1 VRVFGN
7 KKFIFDGQKLNL
19 ENMNKSFLFF
29 LLFAFV
35 LLVKQADASAYTVNE
50 KAVDQLFANAT
61 ETSMLSIHAT
71 DLSSSGFSASA
82 LAPAAAQKDAV
93 VAIVLDFFL
102 GGLGIHRFYLGT
114 EVLTGIGYILT
125 CGGIFGIVP
134 LVDFVV
140 LIINNQNISAY
151 VNNPKFFM
159 WN

>member
-1 VRVFGN
+1 M
-7 KKFIFDGQKLNL
+7 KKLL
-19 ENMNKSFLFF
+19 LVVVLFTTV
-29 LLFAFV
+29 LF
-35 LLVKQADASAYTVNE
+35 VKQASASSYSVNE
-50 KAVDQLFANAT
+50 QAIDQLFVNAV
-61 ETSMLSIHAT
+61 ETSMVSANAADLGSFAT
-71 DLSSSGFSASA
+71 NVPATVM
-82 LAPAAAQKDAV
+82 APQKDAI

-114 EVLTGIGYILT
+114 ETLTGIGYILT

-140 LIINNQNISAY
+140 LIIDNKDISKY